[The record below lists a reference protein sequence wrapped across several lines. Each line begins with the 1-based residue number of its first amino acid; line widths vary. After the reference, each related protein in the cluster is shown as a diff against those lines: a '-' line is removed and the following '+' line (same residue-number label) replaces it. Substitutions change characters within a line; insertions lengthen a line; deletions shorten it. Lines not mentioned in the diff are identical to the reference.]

1 MPGRAEGGTWPACGC
16 PPMSVTETVD
26 AFHYGRFHV
35 VQPKGAGHR
44 SGMDAMLLA
53 ALVAGE
59 GPIKVADLGAGAG
72 AAGLAVAA
80 RIEKAEVL
88 LVERSAFMADFARKS
103 VALPSNSAFSGRV
116 LVLEADVSLSG
127 RARVAAGLADD
138 VHDHVI
144 MNPPF
149 NDGADRRTP
158 DALKAEAHAMEDDL
172 FARWIKTAGAIAK
185 PGGQLSLI
193 ARPQSI
199 AEIIAACKHR
209 FGGIEIT
216 PVHPRAGESA
226 LRILVT
232 AIKGSRARL
241 SLRMPLVMH
250 DGPGHA
256 FTPFV
261 NDLNNG
267 RADYPRLGRP

>member
-1 MPGRAEGGTWPACGC
+1 MSYPVAEPA
-16 PPMSVTETVD
+16 PPVTETVD

-35 VQPKGAGHR
+35 VQPKGIGHR

-53 ALVAGE
+53 SLVSGD
-59 GPIKVADLGAGAG
+59 GPIRVADLGAGAG
-72 AAGLAVAA
+72 AAGLAVAS

-88 LVERSAFMADFARKS
+88 LVERSALMADFARKS
-103 VALPSNSAFSGRV
+103 LALELNAGFVGRV
-116 LVLEADVSLSG
+116 SVIEADVALTG
-127 RARVAAGLADD
+127 RARVAAGLVDD
-138 VHDHVI
+138 MHDHVI

-149 NDGADRRTP
+149 NDGSDRRAP

-172 FARWIKTAGAIAK
+172 FERWIRTAGAIMK

-199 AEIIAACKHR
+199 AEIIAACGRR

-216 PVHPRAGESA
+216 SIHPRAGEKA

-232 AIKGSRARL
+232 ARKGSRARL
-241 SLRMPLVMH
+241 NLRMPLVMH

-256 FTPFV
+256 FSPLV

-267 RADYPRLGRP
+267 RASYPRLGRP